1 MTIQANPRIPE
12 AVRQVAADGTQ
23 LRYALMELAR
33 ELDDVITLGR
43 GDPDLD
49 TPAHI
54 VEAAKTAIRD
64 GLTAPTSVKGMAALR
79 AAIAGHMR
87 QVSGLP
93 VDADNVMV
101 TTGGQEGLFLAI
113 QALIDPGDE
122 ILVPDPRY
130 SSYDDAIKRAGG
142 NMVMVATDRDDAF
155 NLRAEAVEAAIT
167 PATKALLI
175 VTPSNP
181 TAGIVTEDRL
191 RAIADVAIRHNLIV
205 IVDEIYGKIV
215 YPPWRHFSIGSLP
228 GMAERTITLDA
239 FSKTYAMTGWRCGYV
254 AAPADVIDAMARI
267 KQVTTGP
274 VATVSQWAG
283 LAAITGPQDCVADYL
298 DIYIERR
305 KVLLQGLDRMG
316 FAYGEP
322 RGGLFV
328 WADSSSTGIHAAE
341 LSYLLLKEARV
352 LIFPGTAFGEL
363 WRDYVR
369 ITLLEPIETL
379 REAVR
384 RMLPVLER
392 YRLPPPQTPP
402 HNEGGASSASD
413 V

>member
-1 MTIQANPRIPE
+1 MIENPNIPE
-12 AVRQVAADGTQ
+12 AVRAVAADGTQ
-23 LRYALMELAR
+23 LRYALMEMAR
-33 ELDDVITLGR
+33 EMEDIITLGR
-43 GDPDLD
+43 GDPDLP
-49 TPAHI
+49 TPPHI
-54 VEAAKTAIRD
+54 VEAANRAMRD
-64 GLTAPTSVKGMAALR
+64 GLTGATDVKGMLPLR
-79 AAIAGHMR
+79 EAIAEHMR
-87 QVSGLP
+87 AVNSLALG
-93 VDADNVMV
+93 ADNVMV
-101 TTGGQEGLFLAI
+101 TTGGQEGLFLAV
-113 QALIDPGDE
+113 QAVINPGDE

-142 NMVMVATDRDDAF
+142 RMVMVPTTRADAF
-155 NLRAEAVEAAIT
+155 NLEAEAVEAAIS
-167 PATKALLI
+167 PASKALLI

-191 RAIADVAIRHNLIV
+191 RAIAEVAIRHNLIV
-205 IVDEIYGKIV
+205 IVDEIYGKVV

-239 FSKTYAMTGWRCGYV
+239 FSKAYAMTGWRCGY
-254 AAPADVIDAMARI
+254 AAGPADVIEAMARI

-283 LAAITGPQDCVADYL
+283 LAALTGPQDCVGEYL
-298 DIYIERR
+298 DIYIQRR
-305 KVLLQGLDRMG
+305 KVLLAGLDRMG

-341 LSYLLLKEARV
+341 LSYLLLQEGRV
-352 LIFPGTAFGEL
+352 LIFPGTAFGEK

-369 ITLLEPIETL
+369 ITMLEPIETL
-379 REAVR
+379 SAAVE

-392 YRLPPPQTPP
+392 YRM
-402 HNEGGASSASD
+402 
-413 V
+413 

>member
-1 MTIQANPRIPE
+1 MISANPKIPE
-12 AVRQVAADGTQ
+12 AVRAVAADGTQ
-23 LRYALMELAR
+23 LRYALMEMAK
-33 ELDDVITLGR
+33 EMDDVIALGR
-43 GDPDLD
+43 GDPDLP
-49 TPAHI
+49 TPPHI
-54 VEAAKTAIRD
+54 VEAANRAMRA
-64 GLTAPTSVKGMAALR
+64 GLTGETPVAGMPKLR
-79 AAIAGHMR
+79 EAIAAHMR
-87 QVSGLP
+87 AINGLP

-101 TTGGQEGLFLAI
+101 TTGGQEGLFLAV

-130 SSYDDAIKRAGG
+130 SSYDDAIRRAGG
-142 NMVMVATDRDDAF
+142 RMVMAPTEREDAF
-155 NLRAEAVEAAIT
+155 NLEAEAVEAAIT

-181 TAGIVTEDRL
+181 TAGIVSEERQ
-191 RAIADVAIRHNLIV
+191 RAIAEVCIRHNLIV

-215 YPPWRHFSIGSLP
+215 YAPYKHFSIGSLP

-239 FSKTYAMTGWRCGYV
+239 FSKAYAMTGWRCGYV
-254 AAPADVIDAMARI
+254 AAPVDVIEAMARI
-267 KQVTTGP
+267 KQVTTGA

-283 LAAITGPQDCVADYL
+283 LAAMTGPQDCVSEYL
-298 DIYIERR
+298 AIYTERR
-305 KVLLQGLDRMG
+305 RVLLDGLDRVG

-341 LSYLLLKEARV
+341 LSYLLLQEGRV
-352 LIFPGTAFGEL
+352 LIFPGTAFGEK

-369 ITLLEPIETL
+369 ITMLEPIDTL
-379 REAVR
+379 REAVS
-384 RMLPVLER
+384 RMLPVIER
-392 YRLPPPQTPP
+392 YR
-402 HNEGGASSASD
+402 

>member
-1 MTIQANPRIPE
+1 MITANPNIPE
-12 AVRQVAADGTQ
+12 EVRSVASDGTQ
-23 LRYALMELAR
+23 LRYALMEMAR
-33 ELDDVITLGR
+33 EMDDVIALGR

-49 TPAHI
+49 TPPHI
-54 VEAAKTAIRD
+54 VEAAKAAIRD
-64 GLTAPTSVKGMAALR
+64 GRTNPTPVKGMDKLR
-79 AAIAGHMR
+79 AAIAKHMR
-87 QVSGLP
+87 EVNGLP

-130 SSYDDAIKRAGG
+130 SSYDDAVHRAGG
-142 NMVMVATDRDDAF
+142 LMVAVPTNREDAF
-155 NLRAEAVEAAIT
+155 NLEAEAVEAAIT
-167 PATKALLI
+167 PASKALLI

-181 TAGIVTEDRL
+181 TAGIVTEDRA

-215 YPPWRHFSIGSLP
+215 YEPWRHFSIGSLP

-239 FSKTYAMTGWRCGYV
+239 FSKAYAMTGWRCGYV
-254 AAPADVIDAMARI
+254 AAPANVIDAMARV
-267 KQVTTGP
+267 KQFTTGP

-283 LAAITGPQDCVADYL
+283 LAAMVGPQDCVSEYL
-298 DIYIERR
+298 KIYTERR
-305 KVLLQGLDRMG
+305 AVLLDGLDRMG

-341 LSYLLLKEARV
+341 LSYLLLKEGRV
-352 LIFPGTAFGEL
+352 LIFPGTAFGEQ
-363 WRDYVR
+363 WREYVR
-369 ITLLEPIETL
+369 ITMLEPIDTL
-379 REAVR
+379 EAAVE

-392 YRLPPPQTPP
+392 YRL
-402 HNEGGASSASD
+402 
-413 V
+413 

>member
-1 MTIQANPRIPE
+1 MTITNPNIPE
-12 AVRQVAADGTQ
+12 KVRAVAADGTQ
-23 LRYALMELAR
+23 LRYALMEMAR
-33 ELDDVITLGR
+33 EMDDVIALGR

-49 TPAHI
+49 TPPHI
-54 VEAAKTAIRD
+54 VEAAKAAVRD
-64 GLTAPTSVKGMAALR
+64 GRTSPTPVEGMDDLR
-79 AAIAGHMR
+79 AAIAGHLR
-87 QVSGLP
+87 AVNGLS
-93 VDADNVMV
+93 VDFDNVML

-130 SSYDDAIKRAGG
+130 TSYDDAIRRAGG
-142 NMVMVATDRDDAF
+142 VMVSVPTNREDAF
-155 NLRAEAVEAAIT
+155 NLEAEAVEAAVT

-181 TAGIVTEDRL
+181 TAGIVTEERA

-215 YPPWRHFSIGSLP
+215 YEPWKHFSIGSLP
-228 GMAERTITLDA
+228 GMDQRTITLDA

-254 AAPADVIDAMARI
+254 AAPANVIDAMARI

-283 LAAITGPQDCVADYL
+283 LAAINGPQDCVSEYL
-298 DIYIERR
+298 RIYTERR
-305 KVLLQGLDRMG
+305 AVLLDGLDRMG

-341 LSYLLLKEARV
+341 LSYLLLKDGRV
-352 LIFPGTAFGEL
+352 LIFPGTAFGEA
-363 WRDYVR
+363 WREYVR
-369 ITLLEPIETL
+369 ITMLEPIATL
-379 REAVR
+379 QEAVE

-392 YRLPPPQTPP
+392 YR
-402 HNEGGASSASD
+402 

>member
-1 MTIQANPRIPE
+1 MIENPNIPE
-12 AVRQVAADGTQ
+12 AVRAVAADGTQ
-23 LRYALMELAR
+23 LRYALMEMAR
-33 ELDDVITLGR
+33 EMEDIITLGR
-43 GDPDLD
+43 GDPDLP
-49 TPAHI
+49 TPPHI
-54 VEAAKTAIRD
+54 VEAANRAMRD
-64 GLTAPTSVKGMAALR
+64 GLTGATDVKGMLPLR
-79 AAIAGHMR
+79 EAIAEHMR
-87 QVSGLP
+87 AVNSLALG
-93 VDADNVMV
+93 ADNVMV
-101 TTGGQEGLFLAI
+101 TTGGQEGLFLAV
-113 QALIDPGDE
+113 QAVINPGDE

-142 NMVMVATDRDDAF
+142 RMVMVPTTREDAF
-155 NLRAEAVEAAIT
+155 NLEAEAVEAAIS
-167 PATKALLI
+167 PASKALLI

-191 RAIADVAIRHNLIV
+191 RAIAEVAIRHNLIV
-205 IVDEIYGKIV
+205 IVDEIYGKVV

-239 FSKTYAMTGWRCGYV
+239 FSKAYAMTGWRCGY
-254 AAPADVIDAMARI
+254 AAGPADVIEAMARI

-283 LAAITGPQDCVADYL
+283 LAALTGPQDCVGEYL
-298 DIYIERR
+298 DIYIQRR
-305 KVLLQGLDRMG
+305 KVLLAGLDRMG

-341 LSYLLLKEARV
+341 LSYLLLQEGRV
-352 LIFPGTAFGEL
+352 LIFPGTAFGEK

-369 ITLLEPIETL
+369 ITMLEPIETL
-379 REAVR
+379 SAAVE

-392 YRLPPPQTPP
+392 YRM
-402 HNEGGASSASD
+402 
-413 V
+413 